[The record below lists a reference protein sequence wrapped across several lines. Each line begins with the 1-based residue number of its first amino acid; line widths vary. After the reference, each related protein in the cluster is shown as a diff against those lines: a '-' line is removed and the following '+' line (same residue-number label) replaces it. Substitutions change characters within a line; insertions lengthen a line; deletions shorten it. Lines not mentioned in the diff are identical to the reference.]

1 MSHGPWT
8 VASHAFANTQI
19 HLSAIQNSGNN
30 VISQD
35 APIYHITII
44 R

>member
-8 VASHAFANTQI
+8 VASHALANTQG
-19 HLSAIQNSGNN
+19 HLSVIQNSGNN
-30 VISQD
+30 VIIQD
-35 APIYHITII
+35 APIYHITFI